1 MACIIISSHPSYV
14 SFRYTSDLPQS
25 PARGFSFLADAV
37 TVIFLHHNL
46 TNRMFEENL
55 VRLGFSWSVSYI
67 QVKSISPH
75 EKSFA
80 VGKSGPHATFNLFF
94 SWVGLAL
101 GWGVRRF
108 RNNIYTFSN
117 PTEFGK
123 SQNILFRS
131 LEGAEAA
138 PVRNHGMSAPPTA
151 GQL

>member
-1 MACIIISSHPSYV
+1 MGKNAPS
-14 SFRYTSDLPQS
+14 
-25 PARGFSFLADAV
+25 
-37 TVIFLHHNL
+37 
-46 TNRMFEENL
+46 
-55 VRLGFSWSVSYI
+55 
-67 QVKSISPH
+67 
-75 EKSFA
+75 
-80 VGKSGPHATFNLFF
+80 ATFNLFF